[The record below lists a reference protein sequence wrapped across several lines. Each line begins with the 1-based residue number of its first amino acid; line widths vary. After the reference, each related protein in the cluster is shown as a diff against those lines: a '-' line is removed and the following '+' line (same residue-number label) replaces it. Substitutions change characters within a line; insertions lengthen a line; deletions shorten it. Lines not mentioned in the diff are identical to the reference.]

1 MNCCTDLY
9 QHPLTHH
16 LLGDSFHPG
25 GLETTRS
32 LAAQCLV
39 NRTSKVLDIATGR
52 ATSAAFLVK
61 QYGAQVLGLDL
72 GMDNLQTAKQTHHSL
87 TKLNLITGDAMQLPF
102 QNNSLD
108 VVFCECALCT
118 FDNRDAAMQ
127 EIYRVLK
134 PGGFIAISDIFL
146 NQALPIA
153 LETTLNRWLC
163 VAGALSRE
171 TSIQKAEQA
180 GFNQI
185 HFEDRSAGILAS
197 IDSIK
202 LRFEVLESLTP
213 LNLEVVDSLSLK
225 AEGSIYIRNSLK
237 QLANFVEAGG
247 AGYYTISARKL
258 PRRG

>member
-9 QHPLTHH
+9 RHPLTHH

-25 GLETTRS
+25 GLGTTRS

-72 GMDNLQTAKQTHHSL
+72 GMDNLQTAKQTHRSL
-87 TKLNLITGDAMQLPF
+87 TKLNLISGDAMQLPF
-102 QNNSLD
+102 RDNSLD

-118 FDNRDAAMQ
+118 FDNRDAAMH

-146 NQALPIA
+146 NQTLPGK

-163 VAGALSRE
+163 VAGALSHE
-171 TSIQKAEQA
+171 ASIQKAEQA
-180 GFNQI
+180 GFSQLR
-185 HFEDRSAGILAS
+185 FEDRSASILAS

-202 LRFEVLESLTP
+202 HKVNALQRLPEKALGLTGTLP
-213 LNLEVVDSLSLK
+213 MDSLKDGNIQDAL
-225 AEGSIYIRNSLK
+225 I
-237 QLANFVEAGG
+237 QLAEFIEQGG
-247 AGYYTISARKL
+247 AGYYTISARK
-258 PRRG
+258 

>member
-9 QHPLTHH
+9 RHPLTHH

-32 LAAQCLV
+32 LATQCLV
-39 NRTSKVLDIATGR
+39 NRNSKVLDIATGK

-72 GMDNLQTAKQTHHSL
+72 GMDNLQTAKQRYHSL
-87 TKLNLITGDAMQLPF
+87 TKLKLITGDAMQLPMRD
-102 QNNSLD
+102 NSLD

-134 PGGFIAISDIFL
+134 PGGFIALSDIFL
-146 NQALPIA
+146 NQGLPIE

-163 VAGALSRE
+163 VAGALSHE

-180 GFNQI
+180 GFSQI
-185 HFEDRSAGILAS
+185 RFEDQSASILAS
-197 IDSIK
+197 INSIK
-202 LRFEVLESLTP
+202 LKLNALQQRPDKVLG
-213 LNLEVVDSLSLK
+213 LSDTFSIDTLK
-225 AEGSIYIRNSLK
+225 NGTVQHALVRLAEFIE
-237 QLANFVEAGG
+237 QGG
-247 AGYYTISARKL
+247 AGYYTISARK
-258 PRRG
+258 

>member
-32 LAAQCLV
+32 LAAQSLV
-39 NRTSKVLDIATGR
+39 NRTSKVLDIATGK

-61 QYGAQVLGLDL
+61 QYGAQVYGLDL
-72 GMDNLQTAKQTHHSL
+72 GMDNLQIAKQTYRSL
-87 TKLNLITGDAMQLPF
+87 TKLRLISGDAMQLPF
-102 QNNSLD
+102 SDNSLD

-134 PGGFIAISDIFL
+134 PGGFIAISDIYL
-146 NQALPIA
+146 NQTLPIE

-163 VAGALSRE
+163 VADALSHE
-171 TSIQKAEQA
+171 ASIKTAEQA
-180 GFNQI
+180 GFSQI
-185 HFEDRSAGILAS
+185 RFEDKSASILANINS
-197 IDSIK
+197 IKHKINALQQLPEKLLQLAGTLPIDS
-202 LRFEVLESLTP
+202 
-213 LNLEVVDSLSLK
+213 LK
-225 AEGSIYIRNSLK
+225 NGSIQDALI
-237 QLANFVEAGG
+237 QLAEFIEQGG
-247 AGYYTISARKL
+247 AGYYTISARK
-258 PRRG
+258 